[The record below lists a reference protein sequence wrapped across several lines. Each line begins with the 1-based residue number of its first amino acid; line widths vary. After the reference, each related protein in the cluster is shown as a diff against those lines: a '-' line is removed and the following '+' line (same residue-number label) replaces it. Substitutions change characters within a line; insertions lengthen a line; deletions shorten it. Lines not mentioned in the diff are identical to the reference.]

1 VFTAGIEV
9 PLTHNG
15 SATTA
20 VLAMFFG
27 PVFARPCK
35 RGYGG
40 RDVTQPD
47 CGSCARRNRDG
58 SPCDGRLV
66 GISSPPRSKV
76 TIADVA
82 RKAGV
87 SPMTVSR
94 AINDPASVGESR
106 RRAVLQAI
114 EALKYSPNLAAR
126 ALAGGNP
133 VRLALFYDNPSTAY
147 LSTFLLGSL
156 EAAQRQHAQL
166 TVIKCRAGAE
176 KRAVAELRGI
186 GAHGVLLPPPLCD
199 SPKLH
204 ALIRR
209 AGLLAVSVAGG
220 ARFADT
226 PSFRIDDFAAAA
238 AMTRHI
244 IKLGHRRIGF
254 ISGSPD
260 QMASAERTRGY
271 RSAQGLFTYRSGL
284 IACELLLELPD
295 PPTAVFASND
305 DMAAAAVSVAH
316 RCHLDVPDDF
326 TVCGFDDT
334 HLARSIWPE
343 LTTVRQPISDMAR
356 AATTLLIEM
365 ARGRRRAPVPEP
377 HSTAFPFS
385 LVRRESDAPPR
396 SDQRLRTKQG

>member
-1 VFTAGIEV
+1 
-9 PLTHNG
+9 
-15 SATTA
+15 
-20 VLAMFFG
+20 M
-27 PVFARPCK
+27 
-35 RGYGG
+35 
-40 RDVTQPD
+40 
-47 CGSCARRNRDG
+47 
-58 SPCDGRLV
+58 
-66 GISSPPRSKV
+66 PPRSKL

-94 AINDPASVGESR
+94 VINDPASVAEVR
-106 RRAVLQAI
+106 RRLVLRAI
-114 EALKYSPNLAAR
+114 EALHYSPNPAAR
-126 ALAGGNP
+126 ALAGGEP

-166 TVIKCRAGAE
+166 TVIKCQAGGE
-176 KRAVAELRGI
+176 KRAVAEVRGI
-186 GAHGVLLPPPLCD
+186 GAQGVVLPPPLCD
-199 SPKLH
+199 SPRLYG
-204 ALIRR
+204 LIRH

-238 AMTRHI
+238 AMTRHL

-254 ISGSPD
+254 ICGKPD
-260 QMASAERTRGY
+260 QTASAERTRGY
-271 RSAQGLFTYRSGL
+271 RATLAKAGIEPDRALIAKGLFTYRSGL
-284 IACELLLELPD
+284 IACESLLELPD

-316 RCHLDVPDDF
+316 RRHLDVPDDV

-334 HLARSIWPE
+334 PLARSIWPE
-343 LTTVRQPISDMAR
+343 LTTVRQPIADMAC
-356 AATTLLIEM
+356 AATTLLIDL
-365 ARGRRRAPVPEP
+365 ARGRSRTGTPAPHPTE
-377 HSTAFPFS
+377 FPFS

-396 SDQRLRTKQG
+396 RKHRRPF

>member
-1 VFTAGIEV
+1 
-9 PLTHNG
+9 
-15 SATTA
+15 
-20 VLAMFFG
+20 M
-27 PVFARPCK
+27 
-35 RGYGG
+35 G
-40 RDVTQPD
+40 R
-47 CGSCARRNRDG
+47 
-58 SPCDGRLV
+58 DGRLV
-66 GISSPPRSKV
+66 RTSSSHRSKV

-82 RKAGV
+82 RRAGV

-94 AINDPASVGESR
+94 VVNRPASVAEPR
-106 RRAVLQAI
+106 RLLVLQAI
-114 EALKYSPNLAAR
+114 EALHYSPNQAAR
-126 ALAGGNP
+126 ALAGGKP

-166 TVIKCRAGAE
+166 MVIKCRAGAE
-176 KRAVAELRGI
+176 KRAVAEVQAVGAQGI
-186 GAHGVLLPPPLCD
+186 LLPPPLCD

-204 ALIRR
+204 QLIRQ
-209 AGLLAVSVAGG
+209 AGLSAVSVAGG

-238 AMTRHI
+238 AMTRHL

-254 ISGSPD
+254 ICGSPD
-260 QMASAERTRGY
+260 QMASAERSRGY
-271 RSAQGLFTYRSGL
+271 RWALAKAGIELDETLMAQGLFTYRSGL
-284 IACELLLELPD
+284 VTCDSLLKLSD

-316 RCHLDVPDDF
+316 RRHLDVPDDL

-334 HLARSIWPE
+334 DLARSIWPE

-356 AATTLLIEM
+356 AATELLIEL
-365 ARGRRRAPVPEP
+365 ARGRRRPTEAEAPITE
-377 HSTAFPFS
+377 FPFS

-396 SDQRLRTKQG
+396 SIPHGRTRKR